1 MSQQLSFTQSM
12 IEKIQQIKL
21 KQIRLLSEQRRDDSI
36 AQINPS
42 YRQVGDFYDGVL
54 DQSGYISP
62 WTKSASNVN
71 SPIMI
76 VAQDWIS
83 SGALEKGLNQN
94 LVTLGYDPDLPTN
107 KNLASL
113 LKFHFGMVFQETYA
127 TNLFVFVKPGS
138 MSANIPIKLLEYS
151 SEKYTLPEIEIVD
164 PKMVICLGSKTYQ
177 VISSSCKK
185 KSTWLPFESK
195 INAFW
200 FKNICVVGVP
210 HAGALGTANA
220 GGKAAVDAIWSEV
233 VEIFTSL

>member
-1 MSQQLSFTQSM
+1 MR
-12 IEKIQQIKL
+12 QIKL
-21 KQIRLLSEQRRDDSI
+21 EKIRQLAAQRRDDSI
-36 AQINPS
+36 AQINPF
-42 YRQVGDFYDGVL
+42 YRQVSDFYDGVL

-94 LVTLGYDPDLPTN
+94 LVTLGHDPDLPTN

-113 LKFHFGMVFQETYA
+113 LKRHFGIVFQETYA

-138 MSANIPIKLLEYS
+138 MSANIPVKLLEYS
-151 SEKYTLPEIEIVD
+151 AEKYTLPEIEIVD
-164 PKMVICLGSKTYQ
+164 PKIVICLGSKTYQ
-177 VISSSCKK
+177 VISRSCKK
-185 KSTWLPFESK
+185 NSTWRPFTQK

-220 GGKAAVDAIWSEV
+220 GGKAVVDTIWSEV
-233 VEIFTSL
+233 VEIFTGL

>member
-1 MSQQLSFTQSM
+1 M
-12 IEKIQQIKL
+12 IEKTRQVKL
-21 KQIRLLSEQRRDDSI
+21 EKILRLAEKRKSDSI
-36 AQINPS
+36 SQINSS
-42 YRQVGDFYDGVL
+42 YRQVSDFYDGVL
-54 DQSGYISP
+54 DESGYVSP

-83 SGALEKGLNQN
+83 SDALEKKLNQN
-94 LVTLGYDPDLPTN
+94 LVSLGYDPELPTN

-113 LKFHFGMVFQETYA
+113 LKRHFGVGFHEVYA

-138 MSANIPIKLLEYS
+138 MSANIPGKLLEYS
-151 SEKYTLPEIEIVD
+151 AQTYTLTEIEIVD

-177 VISSSCKK
+177 VISRSCEKR
-185 KSTWLPFESK
+185 SAWLPFVQK
-195 INAFW
+195 VNAFW

-220 GGKAAVDAIWSEV
+220 GGKASVDAIWSDV
-233 VEIFTSL
+233 VDIFNSL